1 MRTFAKLTVVLVM
14 WLAASWW
21 GTLSALQ
28 AADYV
33 IPKDLKDLRPA
44 ESLVLEKMVQGG
56 TADLSEL
63 RKRYGDADARPHLR
77 PRFLEALL
85 GQEFERL
92 KVHRE
97 GVRIENAVITGPVKL
112 VYETV
117 PYAVEFKDCHFQGQV
132 TFRDC
137 TFQKDLKLDK
147 STFDEGLTFQSKVEI
162 NLSLSGSVFKG
173 EARFA
178 GAQVGS
184 ELLADKAEFRGSVGF
199 QGVKVGRSAYF
210 SNTKFLQ
217 RATFYRATI
226 GEDLN
231 IVVAEFQ
238 GEAVFTGVQIG
249 RGFMANGVKFY
260 NDEKTADFSRLEVKQ
275 LTNLTNSVFKGPV
288 NFSKAK
294 IGDATVGGEE
304 VKGVIAERAEFNK
317 DATFDGAQFSD
328 LVFAH
333 VNVRDL
339 KLVRT
344 TVEQQLRIEDAN
356 ITNLDA
362 SHLVVKGHTILK
374 DLRIEQEANFT
385 ECRLQALELVQSPT
399 PKTLVM
405 GGMSYQGLTPVLETG
420 NQLFEWIKKSKFDTQ
435 NYRQLEAYFQRC
447 GYEGRADDVYIA
459 MKHAENER
467 RGFVGHWATFFL
479 WEWPAGYGRRP
490 LNILW
495 GSLIVFLLGMF
506 IFRSRHVELGGES
519 SRAGKEKNLTEELT
533 GKSETQPQWVSKPPK
548 KESWHFRT
556 QALISLDHFLPA
568 LNLGFIIRWRFE
580 TLSILITIYVIIH
593 RMMGYL
599 FLSIAIATLIGSFR

>member
-1 MRTFAKLTVVLVM
+1 MRTFAKLTVVLIM

-28 AADYV
+28 AADYL

-56 TADLSEL
+56 TADLREL
-63 RKRYGDADARPHLR
+63 RKRYGDADARSQLR
-77 PRFLEALL
+77 PQFLEALL
-85 GQEFERL
+85 GQEFKPRR
-92 KVHRE
+92 VHRE
-97 GVRIENAVITGPVKL
+97 GVRIENAVITGPVNL

-117 PYAVEFKDCHFQGQV
+117 PYAVEFINCQFQGQV
-132 TFRDC
+132 SFRDC

-147 STFDEGLTFQSKVEI
+147 STFD
-162 NLSLSGSVFKG
+162 G
-173 EARFA
+173 EARFN
-178 GAQVGS
+178 GTRIEG
-184 ELLADKAEFRGSVGF
+184 ELLASHVDFKGEVGF
-199 QGVKVGRSAYF
+199 VGVKVGRSAVF
-210 SNTKFLQ
+210 GSAKFRQ
-217 RATFYRATI
+217 RANFLRATM

-231 IVVAEFQ
+231 VVVAQFH

-249 RGFMANGVKFY
+249 REFTANGVKFF

-294 IGDATVGGEE
+294 IGDATLGGEE
-304 VKGVIAERAEFNK
+304 VKGVIAERAEFAR
-317 DATFDGAQFSD
+317 DAIFDGAQFYE
-328 LVFAH
+328 LIFERVILK
-333 VNVRDL
+333 DL

-356 ITNLDA
+356 ITSLDA
-362 SHLVVKGHTILK
+362 SHLVVKGQTILK
-374 DLRIEQEANFT
+374 NLRIEQEANFT
-385 ECRLQALELVQSPT
+385 ECRLQTLQLVQSPA
-399 PKTLVM
+399 PKALVM

-420 NQLFEWIKKSKFDTQ
+420 DQLFEWIKKSKFDTQ

-447 GYEGRADDVYIA
+447 GYEGRADDVYIS
-459 MKHAENER
+459 MKHKETER
-467 RGFVGHWATFFL
+467 KGLLGRLATISL

-495 GSLIVFLLGMF
+495 GSLIVFFLGMF
-506 IFRSRHVELGGES
+506 IFRVRHVELKREENPAVGERNLPEEIS
-519 SRAGKEKNLTEELT
+519 GKA
-533 GKSETQPQWVSKPPK
+533 ETQPQGVSKPPK
-548 KESWHFRT
+548 KEGWHFRT

-568 LNLGFIIRWRFE
+568 LDLGFIRRWRFE
-580 TLSILITIYVIIH
+580 SMSIFMTIYVILH

-599 FLSIAIATLIGSFR
+599 FLSIAIATVLASFR